1 MLHSAMMRCIDG
13 LISIEH
19 LIRSVF
25 VMLGPLCLNRLSNLK
40 REAYVMKLTSFH
52 IPAMDCSSEEQM
64 VRMRLEGVEGVH
76 ALEFDL
82 PGRRLDIYH
91 DTTPETLVR
100 LLEPLNLGARQ
111 TAHKEGVLAP
121 DGDHLATADRRPLMW
136 ALAINLTLFFGELTA
151 GLVSGSMGLVADS
164 LDMMADAL
172 VYALSLA
179 AVGGSAARKNKLAA
193 SSGHLQL
200 GLALFGLLEVV
211 RRFIY
216 AAETPDVGF
225 MIVVSLVALAANVA
239 TLLVLRKTS
248 RGEAHIEASWIFTSN
263 DIKINALVI
272 VAGVLVWW
280 SSSQLPDLIAGG
292 LIFLIVANGAR
303 RILALSRSSQG

>member
-1 MLHSAMMRCIDG
+1 M
-13 LISIEH
+13 
-19 LIRSVF
+19 
-25 VMLGPLCLNRLSNLK
+25 CL
-40 REAYVMKLTSFH
+40 MKLTSFH
-52 IPAMDCSSEEQM
+52 IPEMDCSSEEQM
-64 VRMRLEGVEGVH
+64 VRMRLEGVNGVN

-91 DTTPETLVR
+91 DTTADALAE
-100 LLEPLNLGARQ
+100 LLKPLNLGARQ
-111 TAHKEGVLAP
+111 TAHEENVSAP
-121 DGDHLATADRRPLMW
+121 DGDRSAMADRRPLMW
-136 ALAINLTLFFGELTA
+136 ALAINLTLFFGELAA

-179 AVGGSAARKNKLAA
+179 AVGGSAARKNSLAA
-193 SSGHLQL
+193 SSGYLQV
-200 GLALFGLLEVV
+200 GLALFGLAEVI
-211 RRFIY
+211 RRFV
-216 AAETPDVGF
+216 AATEAPDVGF

-239 TLLVLRKTS
+239 TLLVLRQTS

-280 SSSQLPDLIAGG
+280 SSSRLPDLIVGG

-303 RILALSRSSQG
+303 RILALSRPSNG